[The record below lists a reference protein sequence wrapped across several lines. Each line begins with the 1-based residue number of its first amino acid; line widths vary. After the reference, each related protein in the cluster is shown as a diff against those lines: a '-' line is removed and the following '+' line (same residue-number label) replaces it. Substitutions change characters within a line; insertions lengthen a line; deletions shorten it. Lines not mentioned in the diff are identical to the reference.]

1 MNEWSFQLFNEKLG
15 NKIEF
20 GLVSGKSMSGKT
32 QACTILEQN
41 HGFTAINMATLSEQ
55 VKATLGTEE
64 EPFEGEVPIADVE
77 KAICKKINDAK
88 NAGGRCKFV
97 FDGFTHATEA
107 DFCKFIEQFGCP
119 DFVLFLTCDQ
129 KTVGERWMKKNEAD
143 DVPEDVAEGFK
154 AESESNAVR
163 REALKVIFDELKAEK
178 LETDTTKIA
187 SIESFN
193 KDLNNKFSSKVVLVN
208 HEQTI
213 SVDNTCSNLASK
225 YNMIYISAYQVIKHH
240 ITNKT
245 EWGQKLQCNRKE
257 RGVVLQKV
265 DEHHEHIYSPVHFD
279 LCLVTQLLRETIS
292 SKKTNQKFVLLEG
305 LCNSMKLADVDDQL
319 ELRLMDEFFN
329 IESTLGEVKAIIGL
343 QYHQDNEY
351 VREDE
356 IEYEKFPEAP
366 VVEEKPKKEGDEE
379 EEEPPAEEE
388 DGEKKAPEFKKEEF
402 TWTISNR
409 KPKNLPQLY
418 QGCKG
423 INTMHECKTSDM
435 FGSTKDEQIAK
446 SMDDFCYRLND
457 KENADKY
464 LYQQIVF

>member
-1 MNEWSFQLFNEKLG
+1 
-15 NKIEF
+15 
-20 GLVSGKSMSGKT
+20 
-32 QACTILEQN
+32 
-41 HGFTAINMATLSEQ
+41 
-55 VKATLGTEE
+55 
-64 EPFEGEVPIADVE
+64 
-77 KAICKKINDAK
+77 
-88 NAGGRCKFV
+88 
-97 FDGFTHATEA
+97 
-107 DFCKFIEQFGCP
+107 
-119 DFVLFLTCDQ
+119 
-129 KTVGERWMKKNEAD
+129 
-143 DVPEDVAEGFK
+143 
-154 AESESNAVR
+154 
-163 REALKVIFDELKAEK
+163 
-178 LETDTTKIA
+178 
-187 SIESFN
+187 
-193 KDLNNKFSSKVVLVN
+193 
-208 HEQTI
+208 
-213 SVDNTCSNLASK
+213 
-225 YNMIYISAYQVIKHH
+225 
-240 ITNKT
+240 
-245 EWGQKLQCNRKE
+245 
-257 RGVVLQKV
+257 
-265 DEHHEHIYSPVHFD
+265 
-279 LCLVTQLLRETIS
+279 
-292 SKKTNQKFVLLEG
+292 
-305 LCNSMKLADVDDQL
+305 MKLADVDDQL